1 MKQPDM
7 REPDKLIY
15 VAKEI
20 ISGGRLEIK
29 CQPEFGSHGESEP
42 LSEEEKLR
50 VLDAKA
56 KLNKKN
62 SRLLCIR
69 LIELNFTE
77 KDFFTTLTYDDA
89 HLPSTREEAG
99 KCIKSFIRKVNY
111 RLKKAGLPN
120 ALYIYTTEKPEN
132 GRWHHHIVL
141 SAGLNADEVMRCW
154 PFGAVNKIDHLKR
167 EQNGFEKIGN
177 YISKEFNENGKKT
190 WVASRGL
197 KRPQERVFHDSVS
210 RKEVYRTVDDKTELY
225 KALKEKYGSMGYKIR
240 SVNVTTNPVNHE
252 VYIHAILHK

>member
-1 MKQPDM
+1 MTQSNM
-7 REPDKLIY
+7 SGPDKLVY

-20 ISGGRLEIK
+20 ISGDRLELK
-29 CQPEFGSHGESEP
+29 WQPEFISKGESVP
-42 LSEEEKLR
+42 LTDEEKLK

-120 ALYIYTTEKPEN
+120 ALYIYATEKPEA

-141 SAGLNADEVMRCW
+141 SAGLSTNEVMKCW
-154 PFGAVNKIDHLKR
+154 PFGSVNKIDYLRKA
-167 EQNGFEKIGN
+167 QNGFEKIGN
-177 YISKEFNENGKKT
+177 YISKEFNEKGKKT
-190 WVASRGL
+190 WVASKGL

-225 KALKEKYGSMGYKIR
+225 KVLKETYGPMGYKIC
-240 SVNVTTNPVNHE
+240 SVEVKSNPINHE